1 MRPVLR
7 KMGCAVRDPSLAH
20 FHARGFNGTIKDANA
35 VRRLSLPA
43 LLGAKATRQGSIRQG
58 RIMVGCRAVSTI
70 HRAIAAATLACLSL
84 SAIVDGVLASEPLR
98 IDLGMNTGRNDTAAP
113 GWIEWQVEDGV
124 EAAREFGDIQITL
137 RATAGAAL
145 KSAWYKA
152 GLASGALM
160 ATDGVV
166 LQGGDDDAALEVE
179 INGFSPGRHTLVA
192 YHNGLEPDRPDRVV
206 ASIAGQ
212 QVEAEVQPTTRVADD
227 VDAESAYLEF
237 QASAG
242 IPVVLRIAAADSG
255 ARRGL
260 ILNGLEI
267 DAVNP
272 KAKAVKPSP
281 FDRDGH
287 ADGESGVV
295 ALSWRPST
303 TAVRHQLYAAT
314 HADPQ
319 QAFAAA
325 ASADE
330 QSGAYRGEV
339 ANDHAELKVS
349 PPNSLLYHCWRVD
362 STDAS
367 EQTTRGDVWTFR
379 VRHRAFP
386 GAEGYGRFAVGGRGG
401 RVIKVTNL
409 NDSGPGSL
417 RAAVEADEP
426 RTVVFDVSGRIV
438 LKSRMILRNPFITIA
453 GQTPPSKGICLSNY
467 NLGMLGCHDAV
478 IRYLRVRPGD
488 LTGETMDGMGMASS
502 DHSIIDHCSISWTQD
517 ESFSSRGAR
526 NITLQ
531 RTLISEALNI
541 AGHKKY
547 EKGKEHGYAAS
558 ISGDVGSFHHNLL
571 AHCAGR
577 NWSLA
582 GGLDN
587 AGRHAGRLDIRNNV
601 VYNWSHRTTDGGARQ
616 VNFVNNYYKP
626 GPATRVF
633 HVLMPEREAVP
644 AFGPQ
649 DYYAAGNVMEGC
661 YDGDV
666 PSEGV
671 ISKPQ
676 GPLDAFL
683 FKQPFFESHVATQ
696 TAAEA
701 FDDVLGDV
709 GCNRPAL
716 DEHDRRVIEESRAGT
731 TTYRG
736 SVSGHP
742 GLPDSQADVG
752 GWDDYPEVHRP
763 ADWDSDDDGLPNAWE
778 AEHGLNPQSPPGDL
792 SDANTDPDADGYTQM
807 EDYLNFLA
815 TPGDN

>member
-1 MRPVLR
+1 MI
-7 KMGCAVRDPSLAH
+7 KIRDA
-20 FHARGFNGTIKDANA
+20 GTCD
-35 VRRLSLPA
+35 R
-43 LLGAKATRQGSIRQG
+43 
-58 RIMVGCRAVSTI
+58 
-70 HRAIAAATLACLSL
+70 
-84 SAIVDGVLASEPLR
+84 VLASTALACVLFLASSDRIAAREPLR

-113 GWIEWQVEDGV
+113 GWVEWQVENGA
-124 EAAREFGDIQITL
+124 EATREFGAIQITL
-137 RATAGAAL
+137 RATDGAAL
-145 KSAWYKA
+145 KGAWYKA

-166 LQGGDDDAALEVE
+166 LDGGAENAALEVE
-179 INGFSPGRHTLVA
+179 ITGLAPGRHSLVT
-192 YHNGLEPDRPDRVV
+192 YHNQLGPANQGRIVAAIRDQQSKVEVRP
-206 ASIAGQ
+206 
-212 QVEAEVQPTTRVADD
+212 TMRVADD
-227 VDAESAYLEF
+227 VDSESAFLEF
-237 QASAG
+237 TASAG
-242 IPVVLRIAAADSG
+242 APVVLRIAGSDNG
-255 ARRGL
+255 AHGDVT
-260 ILNGLEI
+260 LNGLEI

-281 FDRDGH
+281 ADQDGH

-295 ALSWRPST
+295 ALAWRPSK
-303 TAVRHQLYAAT
+303 TAVKHELYAAT
-314 HADPQ
+314 HADPH
-319 QAFAAA
+319 QAFIAT
-325 ASADE
+325 ASADKRAG
-330 QSGAYRGEV
+330 SYRGEV
-339 ANDHAELKVS
+339 ANDHADLKVDPKS
-349 PPNSLLYHCWRVD
+349 SLLYHCWRVD
-362 STDAS
+362 STDADGT
-367 EQTTRGDVWTFR
+367 TTRGDVWTFR
-379 VRHRAFP
+379 VRHLAFP

-401 RVIKVTNL
+401 RVIKVANL

-426 RTVVFDVSGRIV
+426 RTVVFDVSGRII

-453 GQTPPSKGICLSNY
+453 GHSAPGEGICISNY

-488 LTGETMDGMGMASS
+488 PSGETMDGMGMASS

-582 GGLDN
+582 GGLDK

-633 HVLMPEREAVP
+633 HLLKSEREAVP

-649 DYYAAGNVMEGC
+649 DYYAAGNVMEGR

-666 PSEGV
+666 ASEGV
-671 ISKPQ
+671 ISKPPE
-676 GPLDAFL
+676 PLDAFL
-683 FKQPFFESHVATQ
+683 FKQPFFEGHVATQ
-696 TAAEA
+696 SAAEA
-701 FDDVLGDV
+701 FDDVLSDV

-716 DEHDRRVIEESRAGT
+716 DEHDRRVIEETRAGT

-752 GWDDYPEVHRP
+752 GWDEYPEVNRP
-763 ADWDSDDDGLPNAWE
+763 ANWDFDDDGLPNVWE
-778 AEHGLNPQSPPGDL
+778 ADRGLNSHSPQGDF
-792 SDANTDPDADGYTQM
+792 SEANADPDADGYTQL
-807 EDYLNFLA
+807 EDYLNSLA